1 MTRKKISRNAPCP
14 CGSGKKY
21 KQCCYRKDFDWTED
35 EEGSVSRA
43 IPASD
48 ELMGV
53 LGRLHEQFV
62 ARHGR
67 EPGPNDRL
75 FDGAPPLEHMEHW
88 TVEAMKKADVDPA
101 IIHAYEETGL
111 MLSEKNENLVPES
124 DVAEWEAAI
133 DAYEQK
139 HGLRDSRRRL
149 TEDDLQAILANGPQ
163 E

>member
-1 MTRKKISRNAPCP
+1 MASDLLVSLIDKVQTNKSIRSFYDK
-14 CGSGKKY
+14 
-21 KQCCYRKDFDWTED
+21 FED
-35 EEGSVSRA
+35 EEGNVSRA

-53 LGRLHEQFV
+53 LGMLHEQFV

-149 TEDDLQAILANGPQ
+149 TEDDLQAILAHGPQ
-163 E
+163 G